1 MKKIYPKRRHAASM
15 AALSVGIGLV
25 LVCGP
30 HDIGGESARAASSA
44 SGHASGASDTGM
56 SFSDADAAE
65 SENYWTPD
73 KIAAAVPADGVTV
86 TPQKQSPSLG
96 ASAVTSVF
104 EPVYWIGR
112 LYYTAGGI
120 DYACTASSIKSDS
133 KLVIAT
139 AGHCLYHKGEFSTN
153 LRFIPAWD
161 GANKPLLTWGANDYQ
176 VPRAWRYQEDQQHDA
191 GFVQLKPQRSWLGA
205 KQYLADRA
213 GATATNFGLA
223 KTGLHYEAFGYE
235 QVSGFTS
242 HPLLTCSGNGYRR
255 FSQFSLL
262 SINDCAMVGGGSGG
276 PVYHESGKGVNGT
289 QVGVVS
295 SVIPQGEHSIMTFA
309 PWGDAEYQVFRTV
322 DAWGR

>member
-1 MKKIYPKRRHAASM
+1 M
-15 AALSVGIGLV
+15 
-25 LVCGP
+25 
-30 HDIGGESARAASSA
+30 
-44 SGHASGASDTGM
+44 
-56 SFSDADAAE
+56 
-65 SENYWTPD
+65 
-73 KIAAAVPADGVTV
+73 AAAVPTDGATAA
-86 TPQKQSPSLG
+86 PKKQSSAID
-96 ASAVTSVF
+96 ASAATSVF

-112 LYYTAGGI
+112 LYYTAGGK

-139 AGHCLYHKGEFSTN
+139 AGHCLYHNGEFSTN

-161 GANKPLLTWGANDYQ
+161 GANKPLLTWGANEYQ

-205 KQYLADRA
+205 KQYLADQA

-223 KTGLHYEAFGYE
+223 NTGLHYEAFGYE

-295 SVIPQGEHSIMTFA
+295 SVMPRGEHSVMTFA

-322 DAWGR
+322 DTWGR